1 MCIVVKRGYNI
12 TMSRKT
18 VQRLLIVSVVVL
30 AALVFRAFG
39 LDEYLKLSSIK
50 ASRQQ
55 LEQLYAAHSNLF
67 MAGYGV
73 LYILVTA
80 LSLPGA
86 AVLTLAGGAL
96 FGFWTGVLIVSFA
109 STIGATLAFMSSR
122 FLFRDW
128 VHTRFAD
135 RASLISEGIE
145 KEGVFYLFT
154 LRLIPVFPFFVIN
167 LVMGLTSMPIREF
180 AFVSQLGMLPATIVF
195 VNAGKELSKID
206 SIANVFSPGLILSFC
221 LIGLLPL
228 IAKKALSR
236 VKRTK

>member
-1 MCIVVKRGYNI
+1 
-12 TMSRKT
+12 MSRKT
-18 VQRLLIVSVVVL
+18 VQRLIIVSVIVL
-30 AALVFRAFG
+30 AALVFRTFG
-39 LDEYLKLSSIK
+39 LDEYLKLSYIK

-128 VHTRFAD
+128 VQARFTD
-135 RASLISEGIE
+135 RITLINEGIE
-145 KEGVFYLFT
+145 KEGAFYLFT
-154 LRLIPVFPFFVIN
+154 LRLIPVFPFFIIN
-167 LVMGLTSMPIREF
+167 LVMGLTTMPTMVF
-180 AFVSQLGMLPATIVF
+180 SFVSQIGMLPATIVF

-206 SIANVFSPGLILSFC
+206 SIASVFSPGLIFSFC

-228 IAKKALSR
+228 IAKKAVIR
-236 VKRTK
+236 FRQNK

>member
-1 MCIVVKRGYNI
+1 MRIFVKRGYNI

-18 VQRLLIVSVVVL
+18 AQRVLVASVIVL
-30 AALVFRAFG
+30 AALIFRALG
-39 LDEYLKLSSIK
+39 LDEYLNLSSLK
-50 ASRQQ
+50 TSKQQ
-55 LEQLYAAHSNLF
+55 LDQLSAAHSNLF
-67 MAGYGV
+67 IAGYSAIYV
-73 LYILVTA
+73 LVTA

-96 FGFWTGVLIVSFA
+96 FGLWTGVLVVSCA

-128 VHTRFAD
+128 VQARFAE
-135 RASLISEGIE
+135 RVTLINEGIE
-145 KEGVFYLFT
+145 EEGAFYLFT
-154 LRLIPVFPFFVIN
+154 LRLIPVFPFFIIN
-167 LVMGLTSMPIREF
+167 LVMGLTSMPIIVF

-206 SIANVFSPGLILSFC
+206 SISNVFSPGLIFSFC

-228 IAKKALSR
+228 IAKKALGR
-236 VKRTK
+236 FRQNK